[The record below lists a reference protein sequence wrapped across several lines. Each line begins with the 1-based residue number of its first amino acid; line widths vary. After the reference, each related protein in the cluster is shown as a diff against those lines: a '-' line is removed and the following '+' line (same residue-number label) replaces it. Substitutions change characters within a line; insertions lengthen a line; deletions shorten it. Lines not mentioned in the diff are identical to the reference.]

1 MSDVEEVTGSQATSK
16 HKLVDTITD
25 PELAWVAP
33 EPRGIASTIT
43 AQDPRLF
50 TVVEEAGSENWEVH
64 MPAEGERV
72 CSSYA
77 GCSFTMYEMAFKEL
91 GFRLP
96 FNDLEAGI
104 FGRLRVAPSQ
114 LHPNSLAFIR
124 AYQILCR
131 YLEVE
136 ATVALFFYIFQIQ
149 RQRVGDRQ
157 GWISL
162 KHQSSKIFRMFVESA
177 RGFKERYY
185 VVRAMT
191 EFAQDSLH
199 MERPVFNEDGTPQ
212 LDEEGGQVTEWVLR
226 FPLSWSSE
234 HFDLR
239 TDEYL
244 TAAEDLTPAEMAGF
258 QKLQTYVDGFKPCKV
273 MTSLGEVALDK
284 HGKPRIEPRFVNT
297 KLLLSCKTVSAEDT
311 LLGRMAD
318 LASELVRI
326 AAEQKGEKAR
336 KKARRAKP
344 TILMG
349 DQGASGSVS
358 QSSPVG
364 SSAGTP
370 GGRSKRQRE
379 EQMTPIVDLSE
390 GDGGFVLPACL
401 SDQKYF
407 DKNPLQVPASEKN
420 YILGVSASAR
430 QKQLNEDVAAVIRL
444 AETALVLN
452 EGGPTHEAERLAA
465 RNAKLEGKIVQM
477 EGELIDLRGKQE
489 NYGNLLE
496 DVRLTRDELKE
507 TKKKLED
514 VETRGAEEKK
524 QMEEVI
530 ADLQSKL
537 APVAD
542 EGAEISK
549 MVSRADLVK
558 EIKRQ
563 RGLMLASMVHGWKNA
578 IAQLRVVN
586 AERGLTTEGIHK
598 LKRVENGQIIIPDEY
613 REMELEEEKLDEE
626 AVDDEDE
633 EDEEVEEEVV
643 GEERAPEGNPE
654 GHDESS

>member
-1 MSDVEEVTGSQATSK
+1 
-16 HKLVDTITD
+16 
-25 PELAWVAP
+25 
-33 EPRGIASTIT
+33 
-43 AQDPRLF
+43 
-50 TVVEEAGSENWEVH
+50 
-64 MPAEGERV
+64 
-72 CSSYA
+72 
-77 GCSFTMYEMAFKEL
+77 
-91 GFRLP
+91 
-96 FNDLEAGI
+96 
-104 FGRLRVAPSQ
+104 
-114 LHPNSLAFIR
+114 
-124 AYQILCR
+124 
-131 YLEVE
+131 
-136 ATVALFFYIFQIQ
+136 
-149 RQRVGDRQ
+149 
-157 GWISL
+157 
-162 KHQSSKIFRMFVESA
+162 
-177 RGFKERYY
+177 
-185 VVRAMT
+185 
-191 EFAQDSLH
+191 
-199 MERPVFNEDGTPQ
+199 
-212 LDEEGGQVTEWVLR
+212 
-226 FPLSWSSE
+226 
-234 HFDLR
+234 
-239 TDEYL
+239 
-244 TAAEDLTPAEMAGF
+244 
-258 QKLQTYVDGFKPCKV
+258 
-273 MTSLGEVALDK
+273 
-284 HGKPRIEPRFVNT
+284 
-297 KLLLSCKTVSAEDT
+297 
-311 LLGRMAD
+311 MAD

-370 GGRSKRQRE
+370 GGRTKRHRE

-401 SDQKYF
+401 SNRSFF

-420 YILGVSASAR
+420 YILGASASAR

-452 EGGPTHEAERLAA
+452 EGGPTHEVEKLAA
-465 RNAKLEGKIVQM
+465 RNAKLEGKIMLM

-489 NYGNLLE
+489 NYGQLLK
-496 DVRLTRDELKE
+496 DVRESRDELE
-507 TKKKLED
+507 LAKKNLEE
-514 VETRGAEEKK
+514 VEARSAEEKK
-524 QMEEVI
+524 KLEEVI

-537 APVAD
+537 APAAD

-586 AERGLTTEGIHK
+586 AERDLITEGIHK
-598 LKRVENGQIIIPDEY
+598 LKRVVNGQIIIPEEY

-626 AVDDEDE
+626 VVDDEDE